1 MKKILIYM
9 MALCIS
15 LSVVIKPND
24 VQAINFEKEESK
36 YAKLCSSS
44 NLTQSNQKVCED
56 FNAYLKKKN
65 NQLKQELQDQKN
77 DLKDTN
83 KEIAELEGQLDDIN
97 SQISKTQGDIDYL
110 QNSINK
116 IQKNITEKE
125 DEMYERI
132 YIMQAYYN
140 SQTLF
145 TFLFGANG
153 LSDFFSRLNSI
164 NDITSYENELL
175 DELEQQKKELDK
187 QKQTLVTAKNN
198 LQEQKNKKTTLANQL
213 DAKKKE
219 QQGDI
224 NDTQSE
230 INQTNKLQKQI
241 DEALEEM
248 LREISNNDSG
258 GNAVMGNQGNAQTGY
273 NVAQKAISK
282 LGSPYY
288 WGKSGPSYFDCSG
301 LVYWAHNAAGVK
313 IGRTNANSYAK
324 MGKAIAYKDLQ
335 AGDIVAFKRSGASTY
350 HHIGIY
356 IGDGVVIHA
365 SGEGSTC
372 KGNHASKGHVVKRT
386 KLSDFSKY
394 SKSYRRLY

>member
-1 MKKILIYM
+1 MKKILIYI

-230 INQTNKLQKQI
+230 INQNNKLQKQI